1 MIVLGI
7 NIRVRIY
14 KIACSQQVHSL
25 ENTDLISIIKT
36 GINDR
41 YLHPLP
47 TKTCSVKT
55 VPMMNSNLPPRIPII
70 VITLCHLIG
79 HLFFTVGIAGRDT
92 VGSCPHFPD
101 SCHKRQCRHFI
112 NNRCVGYL
120 HHHCIV
126 PLTFGYRTYSFSDQH
141 IYIALTY
148 RKICRINGQS
158 LPHATLQSTFGQIS
172 RRIVQCIGCFCLIA
186 KVYTILIRFYLCR
199 HL

>member
-79 HLFFTVGIAGRDT
+79 HLFLRSALRAGILSGAVHTFRTAATKGNATTLSITDVSDTCTTTVLFHLLLDT
-92 VGSCPHFPD
+92 GHTPFPT
-101 SCHKRQCRHFI
+101 S
-112 NNRCVGYL
+112 
-120 HHHCIV
+120 
-126 PLTFGYRTYSFSDQH
+126 
-141 IYIALTY
+141 
-148 RKICRINGQS
+148 
-158 LPHATLQSTFGQIS
+158 IS
-172 RRIVQCIGCFCLIA
+172 I
-186 KVYTILIRFYLCR
+186 
-199 HL
+199 

>member
-1 MIVLGI
+1 MTLF
-7 NIRVRIY
+7 
-14 KIACSQQVHSL
+14 ASPSH
-25 ENTDLISIIKT
+25 ENLQRED
-36 GINDR
+36 
-41 YLHPLP
+41 
-47 TKTCSVKT
+47 C
-55 VPMMNSNLPPRIPII
+55 PMMNSNLPPRIPII

-186 KVYTILIRFYLCR
+186 KFTRYLYVFTCADICKVHANSKQPTIPF
-199 HL
+199 